1 MSRIEIIELK
11 SLVQKLTPRAGL
23 TELSQDTDLF
33 AAGVLDSLSI
43 IQLITQLE
51 KNFAFTFDFNDL
63 KFENFRSLNDLQ
75 RLLQDVYK
83 L

>member
-1 MSRIEIIELK
+1 MSRIDTSQLK
-11 SLVQKLTPRAGL
+11 SLVVQLTPRAASTDVL
-23 TELSQDTDLF
+23 ENTDLF

-51 KNFAFTFDFNDL
+51 KTFGFVFNFADL
-63 KFENFRSLNDLQ
+63 KFENFRSLSDLR